1 MDDENPAE
9 VLPGLYRSVLDG
21 VARLERVGEREA
33 AYKIRQRALRVYSTR
48 WDDRARRK
56 LQRLERDAR
65 RCLASSP
72 RAAAMAALS
81 RSAEPA

>member
-56 LQRLERDAR
+56 LQRLERDAK
-65 RCLASSP
+65 RCLASSR